1 MTKFDN
7 PIYQVEVSIT
17 RIWQKKKKFLHE
29 TSKLSFKMSTNEITE
44 FTFISEIK
52 VLRNKIKLYNYNIPT
67 KCKFIKH
74 L

>member
-1 MTKFDN
+1 MAK
-7 PIYQVEVSIT
+7 
-17 RIWQKKKKFLHE
+17 KKKKFLHE